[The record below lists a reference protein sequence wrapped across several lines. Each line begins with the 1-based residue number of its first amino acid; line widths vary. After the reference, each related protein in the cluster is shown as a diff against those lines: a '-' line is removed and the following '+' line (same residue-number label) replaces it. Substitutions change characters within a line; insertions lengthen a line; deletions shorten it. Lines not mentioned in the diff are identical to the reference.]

1 MISVL
6 VARFQNEISCL
17 NFLNYV
23 SVRGMA
29 AFLTVLLVAIVG
41 GDYCIAWAQRCFRSR
56 MREYTPERHRE
67 KVGTP
72 TMGGI
77 FFIAAMCVTMVLWCN
92 MADPHVWV
100 MMLCLVLFSCIGLWD
115 DWSKLV
121 KQRGISERYKLC
133 AQIAAATVVVSM
145 WYITCH
151 PDPVIVMPI
160 FKGVVIPCGLL
171 VAGVWWIFVIVAM
184 SNAVNLTDGLDGL
197 AIGSLIPNFATFSLI
212 AYAAGHAGFAKYLH
226 IPFAGTAEVAIIGA
240 IFVGASLGFLWF
252 NMYPAQIIMGDVGA
266 LPLGAALALMAIMSR
281 QEVLMCISG
290 IVFVAETCSVIMQ
303 VISYRHFGRR
313 IFRMAPLHHHFELL
327 GWPEAK
333 ITVRFGIITIITCL
347 VTLMLIKIR

>member
-1 MISVL
+1 MIYAL
-6 VARFQNEISCL
+6 VSKLYDKISYL
-17 NFLNYV
+17 NFLGYV

-29 AFLTVLLVAIVG
+29 ALLTVLLVAIIG
-41 GDYCIAWAQRCFRSR
+41 GDYCISWAQRLFRSR
-56 MREYTPERHRE
+56 MREYTPERHRD

-72 TMGGI
+72 TMGGL
-77 FFIAAMCVTMVLWCN
+77 FFVAAMCGTILLWCN
-92 MADPHVWV
+92 LSDPHVWV
-100 MMLCLVLFSCIGLWD
+100 MMLCLILFSVIGLWD

-121 KQRGISERYKLC
+121 KQRGISERYKFC
-133 AQIAAATVVVSM
+133 AQVIAATLVVM
-145 WYITCH
+145 LWYGTCH

-160 FKGVVIPCGLL
+160 FKGMVIPCGPIM
-171 VAGVWWIFVIVAM
+171 AMIWWVFVIVAM

-212 AYAAGHAGFAKYLH
+212 AYAAGHSGFAKYLH
-226 IPFAGTAEVAIIGA
+226 IPYAGTAEVAIIGA

-281 QEVLMCISG
+281 QEVLVCISG

-303 VISYRHFGRR
+303 VFSYRHFGRR

-333 ITVRFGIITIITCL
+333 ITVRFCIITIIACL
-347 VTLMLIKIR
+347 LTLMLIKIR